1 MRNFLLLLFITI
13 SYFSFSQDQA
23 LIDSLTK
30 QIELAESDTLKV
42 DLWNQIS
49 AHYIY
54 TSTAKG
60 LEPALKA
67 ESISNEINYET
78 GKINA
83 LIRLGVCYFRLSKY
97 DSSTIYYQKG
107 LKIAEQENDSVYI
120 LKYKR
125 NIALNQSRKGNYDE
139 ALNCFL
145 DILKINEVRNENA
158 NASVLLEIATI
169 YYHLK
174 DFESAYIRAKEAF
187 DLASVYNLLRIKANA
202 LNSMGVF
209 LNELDR
215 LKESEECYV
224 ESYKLKKQL
233 DDKVGQANTLINI
246 ASMHTRRNDYKKA
259 NVFLDT
265 VLLLAKATGSQ
276 QVLASALTN
285 QGSNF
290 HHLKQYEKAIETTIA
305 ALDIFIE
312 LGSLKQELSTIG
324 NIANTYYLLNDYK
337 NAVKYYRKARILN
350 DSVFNLNML
359 EKVAEMRT
367 QFDTEKKEE
376 ENLRLLKENELQALK
391 IQVKAKEKKN
401 SIIVISSISASLIL
415 LILMLFF
422 RFRNQK
428 KHELTQKIAEQKELN
443 LIEVIEAEE
452 KERIRFARDLHD
464 GLGQLL
470 STARIN
476 IAALEENIDTEDKSL
491 LDNSMSLIDQSVN
504 EVRNISHNI
513 MPVSLM
519 RYGLK
524 SALEDMFKRINDTG
538 EIKINSKI
546 NGLDDRFSEINEINI
561 YRLVQEIINNI
572 LKHANATFINISIE
586 KVKKSLNLFIIND
599 GKQLD
604 ISMINKGKG
613 IGWNNIYARVNIMNG
628 IILIEPNIESGTE
641 LNIQLSI

>member
-1 MRNFLLLLFITI
+1 
-13 SYFSFSQDQA
+13 
-23 LIDSLTK
+23 
-30 QIELAESDTLKV
+30 
-42 DLWNQIS
+42 
-49 AHYIY
+49 
-54 TSTAKG
+54 
-60 LEPALKA
+60 
-67 ESISNEINYET
+67 
-78 GKINA
+78 
-83 LIRLGVCYFRLSKY
+83 
-97 DSSTIYYQKG
+97 
-107 LKIAEQENDSVYI
+107 
-120 LKYKR
+120 
-125 NIALNQSRKGNYDE
+125 
-139 ALNCFL
+139 
-145 DILKINEVRNENA
+145 
-158 NASVLLEIATI
+158 
-169 YYHLK
+169 
-174 DFESAYIRAKEAF
+174 
-187 DLASVYNLLRIKANA
+187 
-202 LNSMGVF
+202 
-209 LNELDR
+209 
-215 LKESEECYV
+215 
-224 ESYKLKKQL
+224 
-233 DDKVGQANTLINI
+233 
-246 ASMHTRRNDYKKA
+246 
-259 NVFLDT
+259 
-265 VLLLAKATGSQ
+265 
-276 QVLASALTN
+276 
-285 QGSNF
+285 
-290 HHLKQYEKAIETTIA
+290 
-305 ALDIFIE
+305 
-312 LGSLKQELSTIG
+312 
-324 NIANTYYLLNDYK
+324 
-337 NAVKYYRKARILN
+337 
-350 DSVFNLNML
+350 ML